1 MDNLPQLLQVEIA
14 DIDRAI
20 FSGLC
25 RKLVAPAALG
35 EICILPGHVAL
46 LTALRPGEIRLQ
58 LASGEDQFFYLSG
71 GYLEVK
77 DNLLTIL
84 ADQILRSGE
93 INEDAALAA
102 RNSAIEQ
109 LRSRPLFS
117 DKDQARLELMK
128 ALAQL
133 QVLEHTENYRLKRRQ
148 Y

>member
-1 MDNLPQLLQVEIA
+1 
-14 DIDRAI
+14 
-20 FSGLC
+20 
-25 RKLVAPAALG
+25 
-35 EICILPGHVAL
+35 
-46 LTALRPGEIRLQ
+46 
-58 LASGEDQFFYLSG
+58 QFFYLSG

-84 ADQILRSGE
+84 ADQILRSTE

-102 RNSAIEQ
+102 RNSATQQ
-109 LRSRPLFS
+109 LRSSALFS

-133 QVLEHTENYRLKRRQ
+133 QVLEHSENYRLKQRQ

>member
-35 EICILPGHVAL
+35 EICILPRHVAL

>member
-1 MDNLPQLLQVEIA
+1 MDNLPQLLHVEIA
-14 DIDRAI
+14 DVDRAI

-25 RKLVAPAALG
+25 RKLVAPAAFG
-35 EICILPGHVAL
+35 EICILPRHVAL
-46 LTALRPGEIRLQ
+46 LTALRPGEVRLQ

-84 ADQILRSGE
+84 ADQILRSTE

-102 RNSAIEQ
+102 RNSATQQ
-109 LRSRPLFS
+109 LRSSALFS

-133 QVLEHTENYRLKRRQ
+133 QVLEHSENYRLKQRQ